1 VPAWLE
7 LSTAEGPRRVPLDAE
22 RVSIGQHD
30 GNDVPLPPDAT
41 ASRLH
46 AVLERY
52 PSGWCVRD
60 LGSRNGTWVNGER
73 VWQARPLRDGDSLT
87 LGVTRIVFRSDEPRA
102 GFRATEPGEPP
113 PVLTRRERD
122 VLVALCRPMASGQVF
137 TEPASIRDIAEELVV
152 TEAAVKHHLLRLY
165 DKFQVM
171 GEEGRRRVRLANEAV
186 RRGAIGPGDY
196 LAGGPGGDPRDGAR
210 G

>member
-7 LSTAEGPRRVPLDAE
+7 LPSAAGSRRVPLDTE
-22 RVSIGQHD
+22 RVSLGKHD
-30 GNDVPLPPDAT
+30 GNDVPLPPDPT

-52 PSGWCVRD
+52 PTGWCVRD

-73 VWQARPLRDGDSLT
+73 VWQERALRDGDRLT
-87 LGVTRIVFRSDEPRA
+87 LGMTRIVFRTDEPLS
-102 GFRATEPGEPP
+102 GFGPTEPGDPP
-113 PVLTRRERD
+113 PMLTRRERE

-137 TEPASIRDIAEELVV
+137 TEPASIRRIAEELVV

-165 DKFQVM
+165 DKFRLPD
-171 GEEGRRRVRLANEAV
+171 EDGRRRVRLANEAV
-186 RRGAIGPGDY
+186 RRGVIGPGDY
-196 LAGGPGGDPRDGAR
+196 LGDDTTG
-210 G
+210 